1 MVKYDLNRCIINNNI
16 NDNNSRYLLLEIRS
30 NLTPLI
36 NQVIRIQNSERKN
49 NIDTLIGSPFSDD
62 NNSDYK
68 AKKIN
73 EIQNYSSQKYKL
85 IILQNL
91 DQILAYLYDLFN
103 IFL

>member
-1 MVKYDLNRCIINNNI
+1 MVKYDLNRCINNNI

-36 NQVIRIQNSERKN
+36 NQIIRLQNTYRKD
-49 NIDTLIGSPFSDD
+49 NIDTIIGSPFPGD

-73 EIQNYSSQKYKL
+73 EIQYYASQKYKY
-85 IILQNL
+85 LQKN
-91 DQILAYLYDLFN
+91 N
-103 IFL
+103 INIK